1 MTVGRLTWGLYAVGL
16 LMVAAFIGVAV
27 LGQNNVSTIYAS
39 LEQGVSPLD
48 LSNFDE
54 TPDVEVQLV
63 CVLQPGMVPPSSGP
77 GSLNAAQMAAV
88 QATYPFDTATV
99 PGLAWLTE
107 TGIYEMFPLP
117 PQLAEIQPSTS
128 TGPCIPLA
136 QKPTLMQQGRSQA
149 DGFFYLIRTTQI
161 PQKETCCGPEPVKVP

>member
-1 MTVGRLTWGLYAVGL
+1 MDAMTVGRLTWGLYVVGL

-27 LGQNNVSTIYAS
+27 LGQNNVSTIHAS

-54 TPDVEVQLV
+54 VPDVDVQLV
-63 CVLQPGMVPPSSGP
+63 CVLRKGAVPSN
-77 GSLNAAQMAAV
+77 LNDAQMAALSAV
-88 QATYPFDTATV
+88 YPFETATV

-107 TGIYEMFPLP
+107 TGIYEMFPLL
-117 PQLAEIQPSTS
+117 PQMAEIKPSTS
-128 TGPCIPLA
+128 TGPCISLA
-136 QKPTLMQQGRSQA
+136 EKPTLIRQGRSAA

-161 PQKETCCGPEPVKVP
+161 APRETCCGQ

>member
-1 MTVGRLTWGLYAVGL
+1 MTVGRLTWGLYVVGL

-27 LGQNNVSTIYAS
+27 LGQNNVSTIHAS

-54 TPDVEVQLV
+54 VPDVDVQLV
-63 CVLQPGMVPPSSGP
+63 CVLRKGAVPSN
-77 GSLNAAQMAAV
+77 LNDAQMAALSAV
-88 QATYPFDTATV
+88 YPFETATV

-107 TGIYEMFPLP
+107 TGIYEMFPLL
-117 PQLAEIQPSTS
+117 PQMAEIKPSTS
-128 TGPCIPLA
+128 TGPCISLA
-136 QKPTLMQQGRSQA
+136 EKPTLIRQGRSAA

-161 PQKETCCGPEPVKVP
+161 APPETCCGQ

>member
-1 MTVGRLTWGLYAVGL
+1 MTVGRLTWGLYVVGL

-27 LGQNNVSTIYAS
+27 LGQNNVSTIHAS

-54 TPDVEVQLV
+54 VPDVDVQLV
-63 CVLQPGMVPPSSGP
+63 CVLRKGAVPSN
-77 GSLNAAQMAAV
+77 LNDAQMAALSAV
-88 QATYPFDTATV
+88 YPFETATV

-107 TGIYEMFPLP
+107 TGIYEMFPLL
-117 PQLAEIQPSTS
+117 PQMAEIKPSTS
-128 TGPCIPLA
+128 TGPCISLA
-136 QKPTLMQQGRSQA
+136 EKPTLIRQGRSAA

-161 PQKETCCGPEPVKVP
+161 APRETCCGQ